1 MHLVQVVG
9 ENVVRPQALSV
20 RVPRQNYL
28 SIKYI
33 WRFLMAFLSYLGA
46 EIMTTNPTA
55 NLFSTIIFTSG
66 SQVQPDPLF
75 SFFPLL
81 CPTLEHFRY
90 VLSLIKSR
98 ALTSAAAWATKSS
111 KSPMG
116 SIKSCTIFFPS
127 RLLQWQHRLF
137 FFGCVCRASPR
148 NTNLLWSLQDL

>member
-55 NLFSTIIFTSG
+55 YLSSTFIFTSG
-66 SQVQPDPLF
+66 FLKFNPTPYF
-75 SFFPLL
+75 HFFRS
-81 CPTLEHFRY
+81 C
-90 VLSLIKSR
+90 VLD
-98 ALTSAAAWATKSS
+98 T
-111 KSPMG
+111 
-116 SIKSCTIFFPS
+116 
-127 RLLQWQHRLF
+127 
-137 FFGCVCRASPR
+137 
-148 NTNLLWSLQDL
+148 

>member
-55 NLFSTIIFTSG
+55 NLFSTIYFHIWFSSSTRPLIFI
-66 SQVQPDPLF
+66 F
-75 SFFPLL
+75 S
-81 CPTLEHFRY
+81 
-90 VLSLIKSR
+90 
-98 ALTSAAAWATKSS
+98 ALVSN
-111 KSPMG
+111 P
-116 SIKSCTIFFPS
+116 
-127 RLLQWQHRLF
+127 
-137 FFGCVCRASPR
+137 
-148 NTNLLWSLQDL
+148 